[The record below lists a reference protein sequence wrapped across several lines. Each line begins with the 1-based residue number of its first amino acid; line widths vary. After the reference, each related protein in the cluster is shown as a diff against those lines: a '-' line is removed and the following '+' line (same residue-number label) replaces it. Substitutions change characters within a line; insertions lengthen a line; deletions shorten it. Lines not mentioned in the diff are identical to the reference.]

1 MTTATSEARLGGD
14 SQGNEGFLTAYG
26 RLTTTP
32 GGSTLAE
39 YPAAGTGPST
49 RVSGP
54 AEPRR
59 VEGTN
64 VQLLIGGQWTA
75 AQSGR
80 EEDVTSPFD
89 GAVAGAVPVAGA
101 ADVDAA
107 LSAAVAGA
115 AVWRRTPGHERMR
128 ILLEAARLAD
138 ERVEAVARTISAE
151 SGKTITEARG
161 EAGRSGDMIRLAA
174 FEGTQLYGDSLPL
187 DANRGTGFDKI
198 GFTVR
203 QPVGVVVAVTP
214 FNYPAL
220 LVMHKLAPALAA
232 GNAVVLKPARA
243 TPLTALALAACF
255 VDAGLPDGVLSV
267 LTGSGGEL
275 GDALVSDPRVDKVS
289 FTGSTGVGQRIT
301 RLAGV
306 KRLSLELGASCPVV
320 VLPDA
325 DVEAAAA
332 AVSIG
337 GYVNAGQVCISVQ
350 RVITHPAIATDFLDA
365 LVERVGSLTTGDPAS
380 EGTGVG
386 TLISTAE
393 AERVERSI
401 REAVDGGARLLTGGE
416 RDGAVVSPAVVADV
430 DPSSPFSQDELFGPA
445 VAVSVADDWQS
456 AIAQAN
462 GTAYGLG
469 AGVFTSDVAGAVRAI
484 REIDAGVIHIN
495 WTPLWRADLMP
506 YGGLKGSG
514 IGKEGPRSAVAEM
527 TDVKT
532 VILHGR
538 PW

>member
-1 MTTATSEARLGGD
+1 ME
-14 SQGNEGFLTAYG
+14 Q
-26 RLTTTP
+26 
-32 GGSTLAE
+32 
-39 YPAAGTGPST
+39 
-49 RVSGP
+49 
-54 AEPRR
+54 
-59 VEGTN
+59 
-64 VQLLIGGQWTA
+64 LIGGHWTA
-75 AQSGR
+75 SQSGR
-80 EEDVTSPFD
+80 AEEVTSPFD
-89 GAVAGAVPVAGA
+89 GAVVGSVPLAGQ
-101 ADVDAA
+101 ADVEAA
-107 LSAAVAGA
+107 LTAAVAGA
-115 AVWRRTPGHERMR
+115 RAWRNAPGHERMR
-128 ILLEAARLAD
+128 ILLAAATLAD
-138 ERVEAVARTISAE
+138 ERAEAIAQTISAE
-151 SGKTITEARG
+151 AGKSITEARG
-161 EAGRSGDMIRLAA
+161 EASRSGEMIRLAA

-203 QPVGVVVAVTP
+203 QPVGVVVAITP

-232 GNAVVLKPARA
+232 GNSVVLKPARA
-243 TPLTALALAACF
+243 TPLTALAMAACF
-255 VDAGLPDGVLSV
+255 VDAGLPEGVLSV
-267 LTGSGGEL
+267 LTGAGGEL
-275 GDALVSDPRVDKVS
+275 GDALVSDPRVNKIS
-289 FTGSTGVGQRIT
+289 FTGSTGVGNRIT
-301 RLAGV
+301 QLAGV
-306 KRLSLELGASCPVV
+306 KKLSLELGASCPVV

-332 AVSIG
+332 AVAIG

-350 RVITHPAIATDFLDA
+350 RVITHPSIATDFLDA
-365 LVERVGSLTTGDPAS
+365 LVVAVEKIQTGDPKSA
-380 EGTGVG
+380 ETGMG
-386 TLISTAE
+386 TLISVGE

-401 REAVDGGARLLTGGE
+401 QAAVGAGARLLTGGQ
-416 RDGAVVSPAVVADV
+416 RDGAVISPAVVAGV
-430 DPSSPFSQDELFGPA
+430 DPASPFSQDELFGPA